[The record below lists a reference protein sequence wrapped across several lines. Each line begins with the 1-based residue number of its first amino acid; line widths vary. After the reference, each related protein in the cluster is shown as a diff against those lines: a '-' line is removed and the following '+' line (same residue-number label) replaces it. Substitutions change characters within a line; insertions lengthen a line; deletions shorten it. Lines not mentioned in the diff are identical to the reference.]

1 MTIEPKIAESRRHI
15 EMADPETKKLSINA
29 TDDDDRL
36 AQLGHVQELRRDYS
50 IWSLG
55 SLCLCLMATWE
66 ALATVV
72 TTALTTGG
80 APCLFFN
87 LYVDERHA

>member
-1 MTIEPKIAESRRHI
+1 MAEIHPKSNHERID
-15 EMADPETKKLSINA
+15 MADSLAERDVKHFAPTE
-29 TDDDDRL
+29 DDDRL
-36 AQLGHVQELRRDYS
+36 AQLGHVQELQRSYS

-66 ALATVV
+66 ALSTVIA
-72 TTALTTGG
+72 TALTTGG

-87 LYVDERHA
+87 L

>member
-1 MTIEPKIAESRRHI
+1 
-15 EMADPETKKLSINA
+15 MADPETKKLPVNA
-29 TDDDDRL
+29 SDDDDRL

-87 LYVDERHA
+87 LYVTWQKKSDREN

>member
-1 MTIEPKIAESRRHI
+1 MRDIESKPNTPSRQHF
-15 EMADPETKKLSINA
+15 EMANSEIQKVPINELE
-29 TDDDDRL
+29 DDNEAL

-55 SLCLCLMATWE
+55 ALCLCLMATWE
-66 ALATVV
+66 ALASVV
-72 TTALTTGG
+72 ATALITGG

-87 LYVDERHA
+87 LYV